1 MAPFSETAVNGVL
14 RPADLLSSLRGPLE
28 PIKARLSYGE
38 EQRLV
43 VPSAHFLSGEAFS
56 THITRFSRRFN
67 IEPNRFLVS
76 LWSQKYLG
84 TVIIPVMA
92 LAMVG
97 GIALNADIE
106 STAVVLTGD
115 GEPVAV
121 RLPSTFSTQSSE
133 SAASLLTSTHLAP
146 LIEALAEESGLSRK
160 VLWGNAAHYL
170 EWIIGQF
177 CDGNAQPSLPGP
189 MTNAIRYVEENG
201 NRVRRRKVCCLRDR
215 VPGVE
220 SCGSLCPERK

>member
-1 MAPFSETAVNGVL
+1 MNGI
-14 RPADLLSSLRGPLE
+14 RCPADLLSSLRGPLE
-28 PIKARLSYGE
+28 PIKARLSFGD

-43 VPSAHFLSGEAFS
+43 VPSSQFLNSDAFS
-56 THITRFSRRFN
+56 IHITRFARPFN

-92 LAMVG
+92 LAMIG
-97 GIALNADIE
+97 GRALKADIE
-106 STAVVLTGD
+106 STAVVLNCD
-115 GEPVAV
+115 SEPVAL
-121 RLPSTFSTQSSE
+121 RLPSSFTRQSSGD
-133 SAASLLTSTHLAP
+133 AASSLTSSHLAP
-146 LIEALAEESGLSRK
+146 LIEALAKGSGLSRK

-170 EWIIGQF
+170 EWIIAQF
-177 CDGNAQPSLPGP
+177 SDGSTTPLPAP